1 MVKDILFGEKYE
13 RTNMT
18 VKNSVEELTSVR
30 IKNKNIWD
38 QVKQTNPRFT
48 KKVDFG
54 RGFTSIDPMY
64 QIGKMTEIFGPV
76 GQGWGYV
83 VNYHYTDKYISA
95 EVSVWTEDRKNFYGP
110 VCSLMPLQNSKGK
123 FDDEAGKKVM
133 TDALTKAFS
142 HLGMS
147 ADVFLGLFDSSKYV
161 EQVKKDLGIDQDKVT
176 KIS

>member
-1 MVKDILFGEKYE
+1 MSEAYK
-13 RTNMT
+13 TN
-18 VKNSVEELTSVR
+18 KE
-30 IKNKNIWD
+30 IWD
-38 QVKQTNPRFT
+38 LIKVTDPRFT
-48 KKVDFG
+48 KDVTFG

-76 GQGWGYV
+76 GHGWGYDV
-83 VNYHYTDKYISA
+83 KYNYTNDYISA
-95 EVSVWTEDRKNFYGP
+95 EVSVWTKHQANSFGP
-110 VCSLMPLQNSKGK
+110 VCSLLPLKNTKGK

-147 ADVFLGLFDSSKYV
+147 ADVFMGLFESSKYV
-161 EQVKKDLGIDQDKVT
+161 EQVKKDLGIGTDKVK

>member
-1 MVKDILFGEKYE
+1 MVKDTLSGEKYE

-18 VKNSVEELTSVR
+18 TTKETPN
-30 IKNKNIWD
+30 KNKHIWD
-38 QVKQTNPRFT
+38 QVKVTDPRFT

-64 QIGKMTEIFGPV
+64 QIGKMTDIFGPV
-76 GQGWGYV
+76 GHGWGYDV
-83 VNYHYTDKYISA
+83 KYHYTDKYISA
-95 EVSVWTEDRKNFYGP
+95 EVTVWTESKTNSFGP
-110 VCSLMPLQNSKGK
+110 VCSLGSLQNNKGK
-123 FDDEAGKKVM
+123 LDDEAGKKVM

-161 EQVKKDLGIDQDKVT
+161 DQVKKDLGIDQSKVT

>member
-1 MVKDILFGEKYE
+1 MSETLK
-13 RTNMT
+13 TN
-18 VKNSVEELTSVR
+18 KE
-30 IKNKNIWD
+30 IWNLMKVTD
-38 QVKQTNPRFT
+38 PRFT
-48 KKVDFG
+48 KEVTFG

-76 GQGWGYV
+76 GHGWGYNV
-83 VNYHYTDKYISA
+83 QYHYADTYIAA
-95 EVSVWTEDRKNFYGP
+95 EVKVWTHDKKHCYGP
-110 VCSLMPLQNSKGK
+110 VCSMLPLVNSKGK

-147 ADVFLGLFDSSKYV
+147 ADVFMGLFENSKYV
-161 EQVKKDLGIDQDKVT
+161 EQVKKDLGIGTDKVK